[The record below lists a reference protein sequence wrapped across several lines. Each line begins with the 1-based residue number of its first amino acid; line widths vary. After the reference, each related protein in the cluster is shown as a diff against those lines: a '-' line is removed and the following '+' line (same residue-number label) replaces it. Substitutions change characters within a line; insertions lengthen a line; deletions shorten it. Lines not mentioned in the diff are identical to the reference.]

1 MLKFDYIGARFHF
14 HFNGEQRGFVMEV
27 TTAPLWFLAG
37 LVALWL
43 GFRLSHSMHEG
54 AADSRAP
61 LTARTLVTL
70 YCASVTAILLSVAQ
84 SEHLT
89 FTIRASIVVLSLSTA
104 LMQLLQIWT
113 EKPVPGKDC
122 QGRDVVE

>member
-1 MLKFDYIGARFHF
+1 
-14 HFNGEQRGFVMEV
+14 MEG

-70 YCASVTAILLSVAQ
+70 YCASVCAILLTVTQ
-84 SEHLT
+84 SDQLP

>member
-1 MLKFDYIGARFHF
+1 
-14 HFNGEQRGFVMEV
+14 MEG

-70 YCASVTAILLSVAQ
+70 YCASVCAILLSVAQ
-84 SEHLT
+84 SDQLP

>member
-1 MLKFDYIGARFHF
+1 MD
-14 HFNGEQRGFVMEV
+14 V
-27 TTAPLWFLAG
+27 TTAPFWFLAG
-37 LVALWL
+37 LAGLWL

-84 SEHLT
+84 SEHLP
-89 FTIRASIVVLSLSTA
+89 FTIRLSIVVLSLSTA
-104 LMQLLQIWT
+104 VMQLLQIWT

>member
-1 MLKFDYIGARFHF
+1 
-14 HFNGEQRGFVMEV
+14 MEG

-43 GFRLSHSMHEG
+43 GFRLRHSMHEG

-70 YCASVTAILLSVAQ
+70 YCASVCAILLTVAQ
-84 SEHLT
+84 SDQLP

>member
-1 MLKFDYIGARFHF
+1 
-14 HFNGEQRGFVMEV
+14 MEG

-70 YCASVTAILLSVAQ
+70 YCASVCAVLLTVAQ
-84 SEHLT
+84 SDQLP

>member
-1 MLKFDYIGARFHF
+1 
-14 HFNGEQRGFVMEV
+14 
-27 TTAPLWFLAG
+27 
-37 LVALWL
+37 
-43 GFRLSHSMHEG
+43 
-54 AADSRAP
+54 
-61 LTARTLVTL
+61 
-70 YCASVTAILLSVAQ
+70 VTAILLSVAQ

>member
-1 MLKFDYIGARFHF
+1 
-14 HFNGEQRGFVMEV
+14 MEV
-27 TTAPLWFLAG
+27 TTAPLWLLAG

-70 YCASVTAILLSVAQ
+70 YCASVTAILLSIAQ
-84 SEHLT
+84 SEQLT

>member
-1 MLKFDYIGARFHF
+1 M
-14 HFNGEQRGFVMEV
+14 MEV
-27 TTAPLWFLAG
+27 TVAPLWFLAG

-61 LTARTLVTL
+61 LPARTLVTV
-70 YCASVTAILLSVAQ
+70 YCASVTAILFTVAQ
-84 SEHLT
+84 SEQLPVT
-89 FTIRASIVVLSLSTA
+89 LRVSIVVLSLSTA

-113 EKPVPGKDC
+113 EKPVPGTDC